1 MVKFT
6 IPLQMARRGC
16 REFPIWDDEIL
27 HLLMA
32 DNSDGEDEL
41 QLDDEDQQFQ
51 DVENEN
57 AKAPAMQETPP
68 NVIPDIVSCETS
80 EDVPNFQWEK
90 NSYVPYVFY
99 KSEYE
104 FGRINLFSDPQDMLS
119 PMHVFKEMTQLD
131 QLMNDIVV
139 KESIR
144 YAEQNGRLFTI
155 DSEEMKAFLGM
166 NFVMSYH
173 VLPTVRHYWST
184 DEDMGVS
191 FIANVMPR
199 KRFEQIRQNLHFCN
213 NEDQSQAND
222 KACKIR
228 PVMNHFNLCFQ
239 KAMNNSKRQ
248 SIDEHMI
255 KVKGQNIMKQYI
267 KNKPIKWGF
276 KMWCRADSSTGYLF
290 EFDLYTGKKMNTE
303 VELGESVV
311 LSLTEQLKGL
321 GCEVY
326 FNDFFNSPALQYKLM
341 KQNIKACGTIRTNR
355 KNVPK
360 SLPLDE
366 NMQRGDIHAESSSG
380 ISFIKWMD
388 IKSVHM
394 LTNFISPERNG
405 TVKRRHAG
413 TAEKVNVTCPEVVIC
428 YNKHR
433 GGVDLMNQRKACYEV
448 NRKVKIKYYLRLFFY
463 LLDIALNNAYVVYV
477 KLHEAQRMEGPL
489 LSSLEYRQHIAR
501 GLINNYTCRQRP
513 RPAVVSTE
521 KQRIGTKRILPEHNM
536 QKVEK
541 MKRCANCA
549 KRRKENRTNNVCT
562 VCNVHLCF
570 TVKRNCFVEYHN

>member
-1 MVKFT
+1 
-6 IPLQMARRGC
+6 MARRGC
-16 REFPIWDDEIL
+16 REFPIWDDEVL

-51 DVENEN
+51 DVENGT
-57 AKAPAMQETPP
+57 AKADIQETHLS
-68 NVIPDIVSCETS
+68 VIPGIISCETS
-80 EDVPNFQWEK
+80 ENVPKFQWEK

-104 FGRINLFSDPQDMLS
+104 FGRINLFSDHQDMLS
-119 PMHVFKEMTQLD
+119 PMHVFTEMIQLD
-131 QLMNDIVV
+131 KLMNDIVV

-144 YAEQNGRLFTI
+144 YAEQNERLFTI

-199 KRFEQIRQNLHFCN
+199 KRFEQIRQNLHFCD
-213 NEDQSQAND
+213 NEYQSQADD
-222 KACKIR
+222 KAYKIR
-228 PVMNHFNLCFQ
+228 PVMHHFNLCFQ

-255 KVKGQNIMKQYI
+255 KVKGHNLMKQYI
-267 KNKPIKWGF
+267 KDKPIKWGF

-341 KQNIKACGTIRTNR
+341 KQNIKACGTVRTNR

-380 ISFIKWMD
+380 ISFVKWMD
-388 IKSVHM
+388 SKSVHM
-394 LTNFISPERNG
+394 LTNFISPIPTG
-405 TVKRRHAG
+405 TVKRRQAG
-413 TAEKVNVTCPEVVIC
+413 TAEKVNVTCPEVIIS

-433 GGVDLMNQRKACYEV
+433 
-448 NRKVKIKYYLRLFFY
+448 
-463 LLDIALNNAYVVYV
+463 
-477 KLHEAQRMEGPL
+477 
-489 LSSLEYRQHIAR
+489 
-501 GLINNYTCRQRP
+501 
-513 RPAVVSTE
+513 VVSTS
-521 KQRIGTKRILPEHNM
+521 
-536 QKVEK
+536 
-541 MKRCANCA
+541 
-549 KRRKENRTNNVCT
+549 
-562 VCNVHLCF
+562 
-570 TVKRNCFVEYHN
+570 

>member
-1 MVKFT
+1 
-6 IPLQMARRGC
+6 MARRGC

-32 DNSDGEDEL
+32 DNSDGEDEF

-51 DVENEN
+51 DVENEI
-57 AKAPAMQETPP
+57 AKAPAIQETHL
-68 NVIPDIVSCETS
+68 NVIPDIISSETS

-104 FGRINLFSDPQDMLS
+104 FDRINLFSDPQDMLS

-199 KRFEQIRQNLHFCN
+199 KRFEQIRQNLHFSN

-222 KACKIR
+222 KAYKIR
-228 PVMNHFNLCFQ
+228 PVMHHFNLCFQ

-255 KVKGQNIMKQYI
+255 KVKGHNIMKKYI

-341 KQNIKACGTIRTNR
+341 KQNIKACGTVRTNR

-366 NMQRGDIHAESSSG
+366 NMQRGDIHVEGSCG
-380 ISFIKWMD
+380 ISFVKWMD
-388 IKSVHM
+388 TKSVHM
-394 LTNFISPERNG
+394 LTNFISPELSG

-413 TAEKVNVTCPEVVIC
+413 TAEKVNVTCPEVIIC

-463 LLDIALNNAYVVYV
+463 LLDIALNNAYLVYV

-489 LSSLEYRQHIAR
+489 LSSLEFRQHIAR

-513 RPAVVSTE
+513 RPAVISTE

-549 KRRKENRTNNVCT
+549 KRRKENRTNNICT